1 MSTKSRTRSLA
12 TTADTAYDQIK
23 SLLSEAEQAL
33 ANAAER
39 PAEEIKALRGRM
51 HDALKEGRVTARHA
65 VKYARAQAV
74 RADEAVHT
82 YPYAALGIAA
92 GVALLIGLA
101 VGRGTSS
108 R

>member
-1 MSTKSRTRSLA
+1 MSTKSRTHSVA
-12 TTADTAYDQIK
+12 AAADSTYDQIK
-23 SLLSEAEQAL
+23 SLLAEAEKAL
-33 ANAAER
+33 ANAADR
-39 PAEEIKALRGRM
+39 PAEEIKALRARM

-74 RADEAVHT
+74 RADEAVHA

-92 GVALLIGLA
+92 GVALIVGIA